1 MLLALS
7 GVEIAIGQ
15 LAPPPQ
21 AVPNGPPPII
31 QQRPGIV
38 YGGSVPSGAASPD
51 VLSLSMREAIQRG
64 LKYNL
69 GVLTN
74 QDNVD
79 IAAVERRRS
88 LSALLPNVYGG
99 VTQHSLQNDL
109 VAFGLNFPI

>member
-1 MLLALS
+1 MTA
-7 GVEIAIGQ
+7 Q

-21 AVPNGPPPII
+21 AIPNGPAPVI
-31 QQRPGIV
+31 QQRPAIV
-38 YGGSVPSGAASPD
+38 LGGSVPTGTATPET
-51 VLSLSMREAIQRG
+51 LSLPMRDAIQRG

-79 IAAVERRRS
+79 IAAAERRRT
-88 LSALLPNVYGG
+88 LSALLPNIYGG

-109 VAFGLNFPI
+109 VAFGLNFPII